1 MHKYKRDSERKEV
14 NENHSPHRRLPKEM
28 ALGLGRIWGAGE
40 GFSGQMSGTNK
51 GAVIDSI

>member
-14 NENHSPHRRLPKEM
+14 NENRSPHRRLPKEM